1 MDTGYWKMNPFQKK
15 PESEK
20 HPDNPHETDMTKFIR
35 IFHLNSNIQ
44 LENNVLSLVKL
55 DIV

>member
-35 IFHLNSNIQ
+35 IFRLNS
-44 LENNVLSLVKL
+44 
-55 DIV
+55 DIPVNMDITKIIL